1 MGGKRLSTIEKIL
14 HRAEDR
20 IEEWR
25 RQYQARQAEAEADR
39 DKLWAEAKEREELL
53 ADGAREAES
62 HRGSVEAVTDRHR
75 SVFVVHSDEEART
88 LETSASERSRLVKV
102 VSVKTSPEGDTGIKG
117 SWLRS
122 EEHTS
127 ELQSRQYLVCRLLLE
142 KKNKIGISYIVTQI
156 TQLPY

>member
-25 RQYQARQAEAEADR
+25 RQDQARKAEAEADR

-53 ADGAREAES
+53 TEAAREAQS
-62 HRGSVEAVTDRHR
+62 HRGSVEALTDRHR

-88 LETSASERSRLVKV
+88 LETFASKRSGLVKV
-102 VSVKTSPEGDTGIKG
+102 VPVKTSPEGDTGVKG
-117 SWLRS
+117 SWLVF
-122 EEHTS
+122 EA
-127 ELQSRQYLVCRLLLE
+127 SR
-142 KKNKIGISYIVTQI
+142 
-156 TQLPY
+156 